1 MEGNTYWIILTTCYR
16 QNKEPFFYG
25 DINPT
30 EITPVDKFKK
40 YICRSNVFHKTYPTG
55 NFLSTVFRAILKSYE
70 TMPQKPKSIYYD

>member
-55 NFLSTVFRAILKSYE
+55 NFLSTDIVKIS
-70 TMPQKPKSIYYD
+70 